1 MLPRLTHVAIAVK
14 DLSDTIR
21 FYENAFGLKA
31 SPISDL
37 PSQGVQIASIAL
49 ENVKIEFISPLD
61 PSSSISNFLA
71 KRGDSLHHI
80 SLETPSIQKDGEK
93 MKRKGIR
100 TLSDSPTIGYSGN
113 PIIFLNPKDTRGVL
127 IELEETT
134 HE

>member
-1 MLPRLTHVAIAVK
+1 MLPRLTHVAVAVK
-14 DLSDTIR
+14 DLPDTLR

-31 SPISDL
+31 SPISEL
-37 PSQGVQIASIAL
+37 LSQGVRIASIAL
-49 ENVKIEFISPLD
+49 ENVKIEFISPID

-80 SLETPSIQKDGEK
+80 SFETPNIQKDAEK
-93 MKRKGIR
+93 VKRKGIR
-100 TLSDSPTIGYSGN
+100 ILSDSPTLGYSGN

-134 HE
+134 RK